1 MVTIL
6 VILLIIALAC
16 IAVLFWRDQQ
26 WEHKTGH
33 LRTLD
38 KKLELARDELDN
50 SRRVRDDLLMEAEGI
65 RGQISTLHHE
75 EEVAKVKRNT
85 AVELAEKD
93 FELEAEKRR
102 ADFELKLNAEFEE
115 LRENHPLTASQRLL
129 DSLNLKI
136 DEARKTLKVQQEQA
150 QAQLEKENFVATH
163 TIELSE
169 YD

>member
-16 IAVLFWRDQQ
+16 IAVLFWRDRQR
-26 WEHKTGH
+26 ERKVGH

-50 SRRVRDDLLMEAEGI
+50 SRRVRDDLLIEAESI

-93 FELEAEKRR
+93 FELEAQKRR
-102 ADFELKLNAEFEE
+102 ADFEVKLNAEFEE